1 MIQSQE
7 TYLAC
12 VTEPFAERSGV
23 RRIRKRANN
32 RFAWQALC
40 GHAATGLSSI
50 GAVDCL
56 LECTYMRIPSDI
68 RMGFFCFLQ
77 SELDLI
83 EHAAKKKVGQAV
95 LFHCFG
101 LAE

>member
-50 GAVDCL
+50 GPWTV
-56 LECTYMRIPSDI
+56 
-68 RMGFFCFLQ
+68 FL
-77 SELDLI
+77 SVRTCVSHPL
-83 EHAAKKKVGQAV
+83 
-95 LFHCFG
+95 
-101 LAE
+101 